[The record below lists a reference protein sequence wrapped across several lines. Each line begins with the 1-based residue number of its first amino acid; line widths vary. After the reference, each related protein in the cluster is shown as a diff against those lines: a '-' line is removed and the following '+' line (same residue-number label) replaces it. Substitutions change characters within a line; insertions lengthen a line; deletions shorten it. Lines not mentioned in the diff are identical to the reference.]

1 MEPILEV
8 RDLTVHFPVFK
19 GFIQR
24 LFGGA
29 DAKVHAVDNVSFS
42 IAPGEIL
49 GLVGESGCGKSTIAR
64 TLVGLTSATGGTIV
78 YKGRDIT
85 RPKPKERKV
94 LHEQIQIVFQDPH
107 AALNPAITIG
117 EAIADV
123 LRTHGI
129 PSPDGTR
136 APVTSQTP
144 LRPVVN
150 QVLEDVGLHP
160 ADLFHDKYPRELS
173 GGQKQRVVLGR
184 VIALRPSIVIADEPV
199 AMLDMSIRAHVLRL
213 LLDLRA
219 KYGLTYIFITHDLAT
234 AKLICERIAIMYL
247 GQIAEIGTTRSVY
260 AHPKHPYTKALLE
273 AIPVP
278 DPDRRHEKKLPKGE
292 VPNAV
297 NPPAGCRFHPR
308 CPVATPTCGW
318 EPRDVF
324 ELLDRRALDVET
336 RNRDE
341 EALGPRESITTDG
354 QTLRI
359 RAGKTGLPRTQK
371 WLMAL
376 FVLVA
381 GTAEGAFVAAV
392 GIAVLLSGFLTLLMT
407 DRLARRD
414 PFEIRQLAS
423 KTERVRAYL
432 GEVLTTAPEPMARAV
447 GQLATADGV
456 AFVEYSPTSDPG
468 LRKVQETEVRCVLY

>member
-1 MEPILEV
+1 M
-8 RDLTVHFPVFK
+8 
-19 GFIQR
+19 
-24 LFGGA
+24 
-29 DAKVHAVDNVSFS
+29 
-42 IAPGEIL
+42 
-49 GLVGESGCGKSTIAR
+49 
-64 TLVGLTSATGGTIV
+64 
-78 YKGRDIT
+78 
-85 RPKPKERKV
+85 
-94 LHEQIQIVFQDPH
+94 
-107 AALNPAITIG
+107 
-117 EAIADV
+117 
-123 LRTHGI
+123 
-129 PSPDGTR
+129 
-136 APVTSQTP
+136 
-144 LRPVVN
+144 N

-392 GIAVLLSGFLTLLMT
+392 GIAVLLSGSS
-407 DRLARRD
+407 R
-414 PFEIRQLAS
+414 S
-423 KTERVRAYL
+423 
-432 GEVLTTAPEPMARAV
+432 
-447 GQLATADGV
+447 
-456 AFVEYSPTSDPG
+456 S
-468 LRKVQETEVRCVLY
+468 